1 MNIYADLH
9 LNSNLSVGVDSPLDM
24 INMASKLDYSYVC
37 FADFNNVPFKKIQE
51 FKSNIQSKIKVLT
64 SSEIIGDDIKGI
76 KQRLRNIRPNI
87 DIVTLK
93 CKKKA
98 IFNWALQD
106 SRIDF
111 LTFFDYNNFDLLTY
125 EAAKLAT
132 RNSKAIEI
140 FIRPLIITSGL
151 NRSKQIRLLRKMS
164 YNIIRAKTPFL
175 ITSSAR
181 TIYEMRAARELIAIM
196 GLVDMPKEMCKKAV
210 SDIPLEII
218 KNRGL

>member
-1 MNIYADLH
+1 MKIYADLH
-9 LNSNLSVGVDSPLDM
+9 LNSNISNGVDSPIDM
-24 INMASKLDYSYVC
+24 INMASKLGYSYVS
-37 FADFNNVPFKKIQE
+37 FSDFNNVPLKKIQE
-51 FKSNIQSKIKVLT
+51 FKNNIQSKIKVLT
-64 SSEIIGDDIKGI
+64 GTEIIGEEIKGI
-76 KQRLRNIRPNI
+76 KQELRNIRPNI
-87 DIVTLK
+87 DLISLK
-93 CKKKA
+93 VRKKA

-140 FIRPLIITSGL
+140 FVRPLIIFSGL

-164 YNIIRAKTPFL
+164 YNIIRANTPFI
-175 ITSSAR
+175 ITSGAR
-181 TIYEMRAARELIAIM
+181 SIYEIRAARELIAIL
-196 GLVDMPKEMCKKAV
+196 GLVDLPKEICKKAV

>member
-9 LNSNLSVGVDSPLDM
+9 LNSNLSVGIDPPIDM
-24 INMASKLDYSYVC
+24 INMASKLGYSYVC
-37 FADFNNVPFKKIQE
+37 FADFNNMPVTKIQE
-51 FKSNIQSKIKVLT
+51 FKNNIQSKIRVLA
-64 SSEIIGDDIKGI
+64 SVEIIGEELKAI
-76 KQRLRNIRPNI
+76 KQRLKNVRPYI
-87 DIVTLK
+87 DIITLK

-140 FIRPLIITSGL
+140 FIRPLIIFSGL
-151 NRSKQIRLLRKMS
+151 NRSKQIRLLRKMCQ
-164 YNIIRAKTPFL
+164 NIIRAKTPFIL
-175 ITSSAR
+175 TSAAR
-181 TIYEMRAARELIAIM
+181 NVYEMRAARELIAIM
-196 GLVDMPKEMCKKAV
+196 GLADLPKEICKKAV
-210 SDIPLEII
+210 SNIPLEII